1 MILFSSQHWLVGIFP
16 KGGGVGLP
24 FCSIQWCCN
33 CTRSVFFPLIHWR
46 HFFLFWN
53 YKNKTENRTNN
64 KNNTKKRKSGAIGKP
79 EKQASRALR
88 LPASSYDDI
97 PKPATAL
104 GFRSPASSSSSSPSS
119 SRSWSCCGYYYALFT
134 EWATFRFSL
143 AFFFSPGKPIRTI
156 GSPSTKA
163 SPKTHTNVHS
173 DSKPGPFSHSRAP
186 SPFPIEKPSQQGSP
200 SPHLFRSLLNV
211 FPTTKNTQRKSQVFR
226 IYKIYHSIY

>member
-1 MILFSSQHWLVGIFP
+1 MFNEHGNCVCTCVCMDERTSVCVCGISKLHLKTARWKEKDQIMTMRRGNWKISTKRYKRDSFFQPTLAGGNFP
-16 KGGGVGLP
+16 ERGGVGLP

-64 KNNTKKRKSGAIGKP
+64 KNNTKKKRKSGAIGKP

-97 PKPATAL
+97 PKPAAAL
-104 GFRSPASSSSSSPSS
+104 GFRSPASSPSSSSSSPSS

-143 AFFFSPGKPIRTI
+143 AFF
-156 GSPSTKA
+156 
-163 SPKTHTNVHS
+163 
-173 DSKPGPFSHSRAP
+173 
-186 SPFPIEKPSQQGSP
+186 
-200 SPHLFRSLLNV
+200 
-211 FPTTKNTQRKSQVFR
+211 
-226 IYKIYHSIY
+226 